1 MNWITIV
8 SVVALFLSACTITVT
23 PLPKHHP
30 VHNSTRHVVK
40 KFHKPSNIKET
51 WWIENYHKLEAAHGD
66 YKIPGDADIQ
76 PLPDGRF
83 KVPSSVLTHYQDL
96 LLVTPTPHETP

>member
-1 MNWITIV
+1 MNWIMIV
-8 SVVALFLSACTITVT
+8 WASALFLPACTITVS
-23 PLPKHHP
+23 PLPTHHSI
-30 VHNSTRHVVK
+30 HHLQRHAAIK
-40 KFHKPSNIKET
+40 PHKPPCIKET

-66 YKIPGDADIQ
+66 YKIPGDSDIE

-96 LLVTPTPHETP
+96 LLVTPTPH